1 MAIEG
6 KILIDDTTLK
16 NTMNNAI
23 QSAVSNTFKKSD
35 LQDRIYSYGCKRVK
49 DYINKF
55 YANGSVLS
63 HAAKQ
68 VAKEINTQDVLA
80 LIDIEELKADIADRV
95 AKHLIEKL

>member
-6 KILIDDTTLK
+6 KILIDDTTL
-16 NTMNNAI
+16 NNAM
-23 QSAVSNTFKKSD
+23 QSAVSNTFKNSD
-35 LQDRIYSYGCKRVK
+35 LRDKIYSYGCKRVK
-49 DYINKF
+49 DYIDKF

-95 AKHLIEKL
+95 AKYLIEKL

>member
-1 MAIEG
+1 MSIEG
-6 KILIDDTTLK
+6 KILIDDTTL
-16 NTMNNAI
+16 NNAM

-35 LQDRIYSYGCKRVK
+35 LRDKIYSYGCKKVK
-49 DYINKF
+49 DYIDKF

-63 HAAKQ
+63 HTAKQ

-95 AKHLIEKL
+95 AKYLIKKL